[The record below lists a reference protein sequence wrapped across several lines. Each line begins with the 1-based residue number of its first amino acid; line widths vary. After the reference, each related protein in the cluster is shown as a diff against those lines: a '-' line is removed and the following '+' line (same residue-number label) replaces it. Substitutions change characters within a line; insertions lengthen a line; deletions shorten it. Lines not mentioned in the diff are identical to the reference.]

1 MAAYDDGVFL
11 GFLLKGAL
19 RPAMDYLAQFPEKSA
34 ELQRYQRRFEQK
46 QYEASDG
53 NAELAPLLLVFQ
65 QYYRDIFYWNLSE
78 PAARQHMQTR
88 FAQCL
93 LTEAGEFDTDLEPK
107 IKDVFESHGFHYLGG
122 RTSGY
127 FGPYIWKVTT
137 PKLYT
142 VELPEGTQPY
152 RVNLLSDFLS
162 KSWLDYISLG
172 RISTGGWADADGVLN
187 CVAESYDLTS
197 EAFTVSLLK
206 HEAQHAMD
214 LSRNADLAPAQLE
227 YRAKLVELIYSV
239 ERNLLPAFAEEA
251 DSSNPANAHGLAAEK
266 IITLFRAKLGNA
278 AVPLAAVPVSE
289 IQKIA
294 QELFYE
300 SSVF

>member
-1 MAAYDDGVFL
+1 MASYDDTVFL
-11 GFLLKGAL
+11 GFLMKGAL
-19 RPAMDYLAQFPEKSA
+19 RPALDYLAQFPEKSA
-34 ELQRYQRRFEQK
+34 ELQRYQRRFEQE
-46 QYEASDG
+46 QYVANDID
-53 NAELAPLLLVFQ
+53 ADLTQLLLVFQ
-65 QYYRDIFYWNLSE
+65 QYYRDVFYLNLPE
-78 PAARQHMQTR
+78 PVARQHMQTR
-88 FAQCL
+88 FADRF
-93 LTEAGEFDTDLEPK
+93 LTDEEEFGTFLESR
-107 IKDVFESHGFHYLGG
+107 IKKVFEMHGFYYLGG

-162 KSWLDYISLG
+162 KGWLDYISLG
-172 RISTGGWADADGVLN
+172 RVGTGGWADEDGILH
-187 CVAESYDLTS
+187 CVAENYDLTS

-214 LSRNADLAPAQLE
+214 LSRNANLAPIQLE

-239 ERNLLPAFAEEA
+239 ARNLLPTFAEEA
-251 DSSNPANAHGLAAEK
+251 DTSNAANAHGVAAAK
-266 IITLFRAKLGNA
+266 IITLFRVKLGKTS
-278 AVPLAAVPVSE
+278 VPLDSVPISQ
-289 IQKIA
+289 IQRIA

-300 SSVF
+300 SSVL

>member
-1 MAAYDDGVFL
+1 MASYDDTVFL
-11 GFLLKGAL
+11 GFLMKGAL
-19 RPAMDYLAQFPEKSA
+19 RPALDYLAQFPEKSA
-34 ELQRYQRRFEQK
+34 ELQRYQRRFEQE
-46 QYEASDG
+46 QYVANDID
-53 NAELAPLLLVFQ
+53 ADLTQLLLVFQ
-65 QYYRDIFYWNLSE
+65 QYYRDVFYLNLPE
-78 PAARQHMQTR
+78 PVARQYMQTR
-88 FAQCL
+88 FADRF
-93 LTEAGEFDTDLEPK
+93 LTDEEEFGTFLESR
-107 IKDVFESHGFHYLGG
+107 IKKVFEMHGFYYLGG

-162 KSWLDYISLG
+162 KGWLDYISLG
-172 RISTGGWADADGVLN
+172 RVGTGGWADEDGILH
-187 CVAESYDLTS
+187 CVAENYDLTS

-214 LSRNADLAPAQLE
+214 LSRNANLAPIQLE

-239 ERNLLPAFAEEA
+239 ARNLLPTFAEEA
-251 DSSNPANAHGLAAEK
+251 DTSNAANAHGVAAAK
-266 IITLFRAKLGNA
+266 IITLFRVKSGNTS
-278 AVPLAAVPVSE
+278 VPLDSVPISQ
-289 IQKIA
+289 IQRIA

-300 SSVF
+300 SSVL